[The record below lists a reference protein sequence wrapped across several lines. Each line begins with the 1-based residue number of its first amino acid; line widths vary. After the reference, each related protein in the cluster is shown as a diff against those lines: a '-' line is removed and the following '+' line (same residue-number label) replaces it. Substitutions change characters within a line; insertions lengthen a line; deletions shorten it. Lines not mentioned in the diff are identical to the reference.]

1 MASELTTLTIPPKLV
16 YAAVCMMMV
25 GGLGGGGTA
34 VASLLKSEDATAAM
48 QPEVQRTIERM
59 DREMTHLRDRDK
71 LLDDRL
77 KASDADS
84 KRRYQRVTRDLEG
97 IDQDLVE
104 VGRLVSDLCRSDRGC
119 RRRNNL
125 DD

>member
-1 MASELTTLTIPPKLV
+1 
-16 YAAVCMMMV
+16 MMMV

-59 DREMTHLRDRDK
+59 DREMTYLRDRDK

-77 KASDADS
+77 KASDAES

-104 VGRLVSDLCRSDRGC
+104 VGRLVSDLCRSDRAC